1 METADRTEWQ
11 LTQAYHR
18 PEQSASP
25 LKYLNRATVL
35 EGARLPE
42 SLANAGRPLI
52 RARHALPL
60 NSAVALSA
68 TAYRESEPDG
78 TPIKWANGPAALG
91 DPRPLA
97 LMTNIAVPSIAA
109 PTSLPDNVVADRVE
123 TG

>member
-1 METADRTEWQ
+1 METADRMEWK
-11 LTQAYHR
+11 LTQAHHR
-18 PEQSASP
+18 PELSASP

-35 EGARLPE
+35 EDPRLPE
-42 SLANAGRPLI
+42 SVANAERPLF
-52 RARHALPL
+52 RARRALPL
-60 NSAVALSA
+60 NSAVALFA

-97 LMTNIAVPSIAA
+97 LMMNIAVPSIAA
-109 PTSLPDNVVADRVE
+109 PTSLPDNVVADRVD